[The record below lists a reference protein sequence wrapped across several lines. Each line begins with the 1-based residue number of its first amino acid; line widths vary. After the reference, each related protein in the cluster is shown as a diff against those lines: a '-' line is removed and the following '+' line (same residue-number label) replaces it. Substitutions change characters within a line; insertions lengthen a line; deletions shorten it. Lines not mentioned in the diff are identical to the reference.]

1 MPIVVS
7 VHGLSSTLRAR
18 SSQSHGSLTCRKS
31 TGTTWKRSL
40 IALAILAAGLMAGVQ
55 SQAQSY
61 SGGRNSR
68 ALVVQPLDESKLTT
82 LYGNTRPE
90 AIPANDRGAVADS
103 LPLDHLQLFLQRP
116 PELEKELDTLI
127 QDQQRKGSPSYH
139 KWLTAAEFGERFGV
153 AQKDVE
159 AVTNW
164 LKNHGFQVDS
174 VFTSG
179 MTIEFSGNAG
189 QLRDAFHT
197 EIHNLDVKGEAHIA
211 NMSDPR
217 VPSALSNVVAGVYA
231 LNDFQ
236 PHKMLKKR
244 KQFTTTGDPDFPYLV
259 APADLATLYDLNPV
273 FNAGT
278 TGTGQ
283 TIVVVEDTNVYAT
296 ADWDTF
302 RSTFGLDSYT
312 NGSFTQVH
320 PAKPSTGGATCTN
333 PGVNGDE
340 SEAILDAQW
349 ASAAAPN
356 AAIVLA
362 SCSNAGRSNTGF
374 GGLIAIE
381 NIINVPSGP
390 YPQTI
395 SMSYGECEPSN
406 GATANLAYSNVFQQ
420 AAGLGISMFVSSG
433 DELAASCDNGRYS
446 ATHGITVSGFMSTP
460 YNVSVGGTDFA
471 DEYLYSQGGP
481 PESTYWSPTN
491 TAAYGSLLSYLPETT
506 WTASCTSSLFDTI
519 LGTTASAL
527 CNVAGQSTA
536 EEYDS
541 YGGSGGPSNCAT
553 GAESTSG
560 VANGTC
566 AGWPKPGWQT
576 APGVPADGVRDTPDL
591 ALMASNG
598 QWGHYYPSCDSDPED
613 AIAPEPNGCTGTPD
627 LWAGGGGTSF
637 SSPIMAGIQALIN
650 EATGNTTGVGNP
662 NPRYY
667 ELAALEYDSAAG
679 LSACNSLQ
687 GAGIGSTCVFNDI
700 TLGDI
705 TSACDG
711 DFSRGTLVGTFNC
724 YGSGGTSSA
733 PVYGIS
739 SLSNSTL
746 ENAYNT
752 GAGWDFGT
760 GLGSVN
766 AYNMIQN
773 WTFVVTSTGVGS
785 NPSPAVAGQSVT
797 LTATITPDIGDTETG
812 SVTWSSNTG
821 CSSSNVSSG
830 AATCITSSLPAG
842 TDTVTAQYSGD
853 SNYAGSSGTLTG
865 LVVNIAVPN
874 VMGESKSAA
883 ESDITNAGLTVGKVT
898 TASSSTV
905 PIGDVISES
914 PAANTPVAPGKAIC
928 LVISTGVDVPNVVGE
943 AETAAS
949 SAITSI
955 GLSVGTVTMQ
965 ASIVAANHVISQSP
979 APGTA
984 ESGGTPVNLIVSS
997 GEGLVSI
1004 AWPTPAPIVYG
1015 TALSA
1020 TQLDATASIAGSF
1033 AYDPVA
1039 GTVLAAGQ
1047 HTLKATFTPTDPANP
1062 TMLKEVKIDVEKATP
1077 VVQWN
1082 PAPIQIDTKLTSSQL
1097 DATAN
1102 VPGKFVYT
1110 PPLGTKITSS
1120 TATVKVV
1127 FTPTKTTDENTVTKS
1142 VSLTVKH

>member
-1 MPIVVS
+1 MPYIAS
-7 VHGLSSTLRAR
+7 VQRLLSFLRVRPSQAHGFPTR
-18 SSQSHGSLTCRKS
+18 SVS
-31 TGTTWKRSL
+31 TGATWKRNL
-40 IALAILAAGLMAGVQ
+40 IAIAILAVGSTTAVK

-61 SGGRNSR
+61 SGGKNSR
-68 ALVVQPLDESKLTT
+68 ALVVQPVDESKLAT

-90 AIPANDRGAVADS
+90 AIPANDKGAVADS

-127 QDQQRKGSPSYH
+127 QDQQRKGSPNYH
-139 KWLTAAEFGERFGV
+139 KWLTAAEFGDRFGL

-159 AVTNW
+159 AVSNW
-164 LKNHGFQVDS
+164 LKNKGFQVDS
-174 VFTSG
+174 VFTNG

-189 QLRDAFHT
+189 QLKNAFHT
-197 EIHNLDVKGEAHIA
+197 EIHNLEVRGEKHIA

-217 VPSALSNVVAGVYA
+217 VPAALAPAIGGIYS

-244 KQFTTTGDPDFPYLV
+244 KQYTTGGSQWPYLV
-259 APADLATLYDLNPV
+259 APADLATLYNLNPV
-273 FNAGT
+273 FAAGY

-283 TIVVVEDTNVYAT
+283 TIVVVEDTNVYDT

-302 RSTFGLDSYT
+302 RSTFGLTGYT

-320 PAKPSTGGATCTN
+320 PAQPATGGAACSN

-340 SEAILDAQW
+340 DEAILDAQW
-349 ASAAAPN
+349 ASAAAPD
-356 AAIVLA
+356 ATIVLA
-362 SCSNAGRSNTGF
+362 SCTGGRSVSAF

-381 NIINVPSGP
+381 NINNGAPP
-390 YPQTI
+390 YPQVL
-395 SMSYGECEPSN
+395 SMSYGESEPDD
-406 GATANLAYSNVFQQ
+406 GAAGNLAFKTALQQ
-420 AAGLGISMFVSSG
+420 SAAQGISVFVSSG
-433 DELAASCDNGRYS
+433 DELAASSDGGDYS
-446 ATHGITVSGFMSTP
+446 ATRGINVSGWMSSI

-471 DEYLYSQGGP
+471 DAYLAQEGNP
-481 PESTYWSPTN
+481 PVQQSTYWSSTN

-506 WTASCTSSLFDTI
+506 WTNSCTSALFDTFNS
-519 LGTTASAL
+519 TTAAAL

-536 EEYDS
+536 EIYDS

-553 GAESTSG
+553 GTASTSG
-560 VANGTC
+560 VASGTC
-566 AGWPKPGWQT
+566 AGYSKPVWQV

-598 QWGHYYPSCDSDPED
+598 QWGHYYPSCDSDPAD
-613 AIAPEPNGCTGTPD
+613 AIPPAANGCTGTPD
-627 LWAGGGGTSF
+627 NWAGGGGTSF

-667 ELAALEYDSAAG
+667 QLGALEYGSSAG
-679 LSACNSLQ
+679 LSACNSLL

-705 TSACDG
+705 TSACSARY
-711 DFSRGTLVGTFNC
+711 SRGSLVGTFNC

-739 SLSNSTL
+739 SLSNSTQ
-746 ENAYNT
+746 ENAYET

-773 WTFVVTSTGVGS
+773 WNAVVTSTGVGAD
-785 NPSPAVAGQSVT
+785 PSPAIAGQSVT
-797 LTATITPDIGDTETG
+797 LTATITPNIGDTETG
-812 SVTWSSNTG
+812 SVNWSTNTG
-821 CSSSNVSSG
+821 CSSSTVTG
-830 AATCITSSLPAG
+830 GVATCTTSSLPAG
-842 TDTVTAQYSGD
+842 TDTVTATYSGD
-853 SNYAGSSGTLTG
+853 TNYAGSGGTLTG

-874 VMGESKSAA
+874 VVGDSESAA
-883 ESDITNAGLTVGKVT
+883 ESAITSDGLDVGKVT

-905 PIGDVISES
+905 PIGDVISET

-928 LVISTGVDVPNVVGE
+928 LVISTGVDVPDVVGE

-949 SAITSI
+949 SAITGI
-955 GLSVGTVTMQ
+955 GLSVGTVTTQ
-965 ASIVAANHVISQSP
+965 TSVVAVNHVISQSP

-984 ESGGTPVNLIVSS
+984 ENGGTPVNLVISS
-997 GEGLVSI
+997 GPGGVSVV
-1004 AWPTPAPIVYG
+1004 WPTPAPIVYG
-1015 TALSA
+1015 TGLST
-1020 TQLDATASIAGSF
+1020 TQLDATANVAGSF
-1033 AYDPVA
+1033 VYNPPA

-1047 HTLKATFTPTDPANP
+1047 HTLDATFTPADTAEP
-1062 TMLKEVKIDVEKATP
+1062 TVLKEVKIEVEKATP

-1082 PAPIQIDTKLTSSQL
+1082 PAPIQIDTKLTSAQL

-1110 PPLGTKITSS
+1110 PALGTKITSS

-1127 FTPTKTTDENTVTKS
+1127 FTPTKSADENTVTKT
-1142 VSLTVKH
+1142 VSLEVKH